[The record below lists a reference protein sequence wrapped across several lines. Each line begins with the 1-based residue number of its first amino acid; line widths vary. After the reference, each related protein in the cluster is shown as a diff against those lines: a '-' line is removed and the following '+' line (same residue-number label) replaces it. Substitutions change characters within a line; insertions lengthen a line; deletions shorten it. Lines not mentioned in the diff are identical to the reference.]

1 MNKERFFSVNKKT
14 DEMKLHLVSAKRYYS
29 SRVSLNVYELTAG
42 EYTVVFK
49 CIFLQ
54 HLLTIYLLTY
64 QPPGV

>member
-1 MNKERFFSVNKKT
+1 
-14 DEMKLHLVSAKRYYS
+14 MKLHLVSAKRYYS

-42 EYTVVFK
+42 EYTVVLK

-64 QPPGV
+64 QPPEV